1 MLSILIPTYNYN
13 TYPLVLE
20 LKGQADL
27 LSIDY
32 EILVQDDFSS
42 LFIEENSKINELENC
57 SFEINKENLGRSK
70 IRNFLANKA
79 KFDWLLFLDAD
90 TFPLHSNFISSY
102 LIHLKNEEK
111 VIYGGITYCK
121 EMPLDNKT
129 LRWFYGKKREAID
142 YKTRNL
148 RPYISFLTLN
158 FLIPKTFFKI
168 LSFNETI
175 PNLRHEDT
183 LFSYEMFKRK
193 IPVLHINNPVEH
205 FGLDTNSVFL
215 DKTKE
220 SVIALENLIQN
231 NLIDKNYIKLS
242 YLFSK
247 IDNLRFTFIFKFIYK
262 YYNNS
267 IEKKLCS
274 NSPSLFLYDL
284 YRICFYSTFKK
295 NKNV

>member
-142 YKTRNL
+142 YKTRNS

-205 FGLDTNSVFL
+205 LGLDTNSVFL

-231 NLIDKNYIKLS
+231 NLIDLNYIRLSSIFYKLKK
-242 YLFSK
+242 YKLLFFIKFIFS
-247 IDNLRFTFIFKFIYK
+247 TFIE
-262 YYNNS
+262 S
-267 IEKKLCS
+267 IELNLSSNKPKL
-274 NSPSLFLYDL
+274 FVYDI
-284 YRICFYSTFKK
+284 YRLGIYCTIK
-295 NKNV
+295 N

>member
-42 LFIEENSKINELENC
+42 LFIEENSRINELENC

-205 FGLDTNSVFL
+205 LGLDTNSVFL

-231 NLIDKNYIKLS
+231 NLIDLNYIRLSSIFYKLKK
-242 YLFSK
+242 YKLLFFIKFIFS
-247 IDNLRFTFIFKFIYK
+247 TFIE
-262 YYNNS
+262 S
-267 IEKKLCS
+267 IELNLSSNKPKL
-274 NSPSLFLYDL
+274 FVYDI
-284 YRICFYSTFKK
+284 YRLGIYCTIK
-295 NKNV
+295 N

>member
-20 LKGQADL
+20 LKRQADL

-142 YKTRNL
+142 YKTRNS

-205 FGLDTNSVFL
+205 LGLDTNSVFL

-231 NLIDKNYIKLS
+231 NLIDLNYIRLSSIFYKLKK
-242 YLFSK
+242 YKLLFFIKFIFS
-247 IDNLRFTFIFKFIYK
+247 TFIE
-262 YYNNS
+262 S
-267 IEKKLCS
+267 IELNLSSNKPKL
-274 NSPSLFLYDL
+274 FVYDI
-284 YRICFYSTFKK
+284 YRLGIYCTIK
-295 NKNV
+295 N